1 MTGNDSWSRSLICFS
16 RLRGPFDSSERPPWR
31 LEVHGICGSFST
43 VFWSCSMN
51 TLISS
56 STSSPRF
63 GLAASGVHIVGI
75 ARSTSSSCLL
85 ALVNPL
91 AGDTRLVPP
100 AMASTPSRGWWLH
113 VMESCH
119 FFHRRVFDQSFDF
132 IFLDTQFWTRPDGSD
147 VQLMTSRITQLAA
160 LIDPAHPMLSP
171 VRSNSGSLAEVP
183 DPRPSPGL
191 AAPAFRSSYKLS
203 CDTHNEKHKKVKK

>member
-113 VMESCH
+113 LS
-119 FFHRRVFDQSFDF
+119 RVTSSRVLFLVLLHCWWSDCLGIHTQS
-132 IFLDTQFWTRPDGSD
+132 S
-147 VQLMTSRITQLAA
+147 VTSEE
-160 LIDPAHPMLSP
+160 H
-171 VRSNSGSLAEVP
+171 
-183 DPRPSPGL
+183 RPSSSLDVHFPTC
-191 AAPAFRSSYKLS
+191 AAVSPPHKRNTTLFPSCRRPSRPYKVH
-203 CDTHNEKHKKVKK
+203 TNWR